1 MTHFLSKKQQATL
14 RQQSQ
19 IIQHQARQLNKS
31 KLDPYRDWILL
42 LHQQDYSV
50 SSIARIVAKITP
62 IEISHNAL
70 HHYIKKWKG
79 HTIEADKKSLNDSWM
94 VGYNLYPKLELMKHE
109 VLFLRHEEDCTLRE
123 IQLWLIIYKK
133 IHCATNTISRSLK
146 KWKSYPL
153 SHLNK
158 KKLLNTK

>member
-19 IIQHQARQLNKS
+19 IIQHQARRLNKS

-79 HTIEADKKSLNDSWM
+79 HTIEADKKSSNTFRPCASLTRKLCSTSTPLNQAIRTPAST
-94 VGYNLYPKLELMKHE
+94 VSKLKRSSVLGTVRSVPK
-109 VLFLRHEEDCTLRE
+109 T
-123 IQLWLIIYKK
+123 
-133 IHCATNTISRSLK
+133 
-146 KWKSYPL
+146 
-153 SHLNK
+153 
-158 KKLLNTK
+158 